1 MTPAF
6 ARSGRSGFTLIEII
20 IVLVIMAVI
29 TGTAVLSVGRGLKDA
44 RARDAARVVQQYVRH
59 AKAVALLKGRPTVL
73 NIEEISEGGE
83 FLKSRISI
91 TYSAEGAAGDAAT
104 ITMAGGQTTGAG
116 AVRTISGKAVTDDG
130 VSEEQ
135 AALTQAAQ
143 PSASDEMQ
151 DPLHAEPREFEG
163 IHVRAAL
170 RENEE
175 VNRPRISVFS
185 NVDYLKRRSEEAKTR
200 EKEKKED
207 ENRDASAQAEDE
219 DGESVDEE
227 ASFSVVYEANGRCEP
242 YKVKVWRDGGS
253 EDDAIE
259 FSIGRFGR
267 PVTKDD

>member
-1 MTPAF
+1 MTSPSAI
-6 ARSGRSGFTLIEII
+6 SGRAGFTLIEII

-73 NIEEISEGGE
+73 NIEEVCEGGE

-91 TYSAEGAAGDAAT
+91 TYSAESSAGDSAT
-104 ITMAGGQTTGAG
+104 ITMAGGSTTGAG
-116 AVRTISGKAVTDDG
+116 AVRTISGKAVTDEG

-135 AALTQAAQ
+135 AALTQMPQ
-143 PSASDEMQ
+143 TGGGDEVQ

-163 IHVRAAL
+163 IHVRATL
-170 RENEE
+170 RENDEA
-175 VNRPRISVFS
+175 NRPRISVFS
-185 NVDYLKRRSEEAKTR
+185 NVDYLKRRSEEAKAR
-200 EKEKKED
+200 EKEKKEESHD
-207 ENRDASAQAEDE
+207 SSAQTEDE
-219 DGESVDEE
+219 DVESVDEE
-227 ASFSVVYEANGRCEP
+227 SSFSVVYEANGRCEP
-242 YKVKVWRDGGS
+242 YKVKVWRDGSS
-253 EDDAIE
+253 EDSAIE